1 MKLEDF
7 FGDFGYFLSQI
18 YPLKIGSLKILGSGI
33 QCRFRKSNR
42 ALRLGRIHENSEH
55 QVNFRLP
62 KSYYSVYLL
71 SLYASILC

>member
-42 ALRLGRIHENSEH
+42 ASGS
-55 QVNFRLP
+55 
-62 KSYYSVYLL
+62 SSGT
-71 SLYASILC
+71 